1 MKKIFVYLASVC
13 AVLGM
18 ASCSEDKDPVLQTP
32 TTFVLNEPA
41 MQDQYIQLNETDA
54 LELVCSQPD
63 YGYSAVAQYSA
74 QMSFDKEFSNPEAIK
89 DLKAID
95 ATQARFLV
103 KQSDVAVAMNELL
116 GIEDEE
122 SFLAKY
128 PNGMTPEKIYFRAV
142 CQLDGV
148 EGSRIESNVV
158 SYNNVVG
165 YFAIPQP
172 GFIYL
177 VGNMT
182 LANWLEPS
190 PANEA
195 ALNNYRL
202 YEPKDAIGS
211 GVYSAVID
219 MPAAPC
225 FRFYTALTGW
235 DEDSYG
241 YQSKDEATD
250 FTEFTDGEFTSAV
263 VKGKGAFNFP
273 NFPAGKMTV
282 TVDMSDMKNIT
293 LTCVAGESE
302 VTVAKYIY
310 LMGSAEGWSAPEV
323 ANQDSY
329 NNWRLAD
336 KTGDGIY
343 VGEFDIP
350 AETWYCR
357 LAYSLSES
365 DGWDN
370 PAQYGPNANDGD
382 NLDASFSN
390 GKFSGNYVAGK
401 GSWVFTDFPGGKVS
415 ITVDTNSNSIEFV
428 QE

>member
-74 QMSFDKEFSNPEAIK
+74 QMSFDKDFSKPEAIK

-116 GIEDEE
+116 GIEDEA
-122 SFLAKY
+122 SFLEKY

-177 VGNMT
+177 VGT
-182 LANWLEPS
+182 PEGWVGPDAAN
-190 PANEA
+190 A
-195 ALNNYRL
+195 AHYEDWKL

-211 GVYSAVID
+211 GVYSAVFD
-219 MPAAPC
+219 MPAAPV
-225 FRFYTALTGW
+225 FRFYTDLTGW
-235 DEDSYG
+235 DQDSYG
-241 YQSKDEATD
+241 SQVDDNPIEY
-250 FTEFTDGEFTSAV
+250 EFANDSYTGV
-263 VKGKGAFNFP
+263 IVKGKGSFSFP
-273 NFPAGKMTV
+273 GFPGGKMTV

-310 LMGSAEGWSAPEV
+310 LMGSAEGWNAPEV

-329 NNWRLAD
+329 NKWRLAD

-343 VGEFDIP
+343 VGEFDVP
-350 AETWYCR
+350 AGDWYCR

-401 GSWVFTDFPGGKVS
+401 GSWVFAGFPGGKVS